1 MESARN
7 VLNFLVTLLEVIL
20 IFNLLIVVHETGHF
34 LAARWRGLVIEKFGI
49 WFGKPLWKKTING
62 VQYSLGSLPFGGFV
76 ALPQL
81 APMESIEGKLEG
93 APPRAALP
101 PTSPLDKIIVAF
113 AGPLFSFG
121 LAFLFAVIVWVVG
134 RPVSEGESTR
144 TIGYVTPDSP
154 AAQAGLQAG
163 DVITEIDGH
172 AVKRFGGMNE
182 SVVWFITR
190 SEGQN
195 IHVDVLRDGQPKE
208 FEVAAP
214 KPEKN
219 HWWQREDTRHIGI
232 EPQSTPIV
240 AQVKPGSP
248 AATAG
253 LRPLDQVVKL
263 NGTPTLSLDAFVV
276 AEGAN
281 YNQPLTLSVVR
292 GGQPLA
298 LTIPAMPFKISEVT
312 KDGPAANAGL
322 KAGDVVQ
329 SINGKPANRFED
341 LQDAVKAS
349 KGTPITLTY
358 LPDGKGEVK
367 TVSITPQQPEGLDRW
382 LVGLSRS
389 FDADGIGWDEKGPSR
404 ISHETPGSQ
413 IQSSVSSIVNTL
425 GAVISPK
432 SDVKVQHL
440 GGPVM
445 ILRSYYI
452 IFFEEGWRLA
462 LWFSVV
468 LNVNLALLNLLP
480 FPVLDGGHITLAL
493 IEAVRR
499 KPVNIRL
506 LEFLQTGCAK
516 LLIGYMLYITFY
528 DVGDLARGRG
538 QDVKFKHAEQSR

>member
-1 MESARN
+1 METAHA
-7 VLNFLVTLLEVIL
+7 VLNFLFTLLEVVL

-81 APMESIEGKLEG
+81 APMETIEGKMEG
-93 APPRAALP
+93 APPRASLP
-101 PTSPLDKIIVAF
+101 PISPLDKIIVAF

-172 AVKRFGGMNE
+172 LVKRFGGMNE
-182 SVVWFITR
+182 SVVWYITR
-190 SEGQN
+190 SEGKN
-195 IHVDVLRDGQPKE
+195 ISVDVLRDGEPKA
-208 FEVAAP
+208 FEVGAP
-214 KPEKN
+214 KPEKT

-232 EPQSTPIV
+232 EPKSTPIV

-248 AATAG
+248 AAQAK
-253 LRPLDQVVKL
+253 LQPLDEIVGL
-263 NGTPTLSLDAFVV
+263 NGTPTLSLDAFTV
-276 AEGAN
+276 AESAN
-281 YNQPLTLSVVR
+281 YNRPIVLSVLRHGQPLTLTM
-292 GGQPLA
+292 P
-298 LTIPAMPFKISEVT
+298 TMPFRISEVT
-312 KDGPAANAGL
+312 KDSPAESAGL
-322 KAGDVVQ
+322 RAGDVLQ
-329 SINGKPANRFED
+329 SISGKPANRFED
-341 LQDAVKAS
+341 LQDAIMAS
-349 KGTPITLTY
+349 HVDPIQITY
-358 LPDGKGEVK
+358 LPDGKGAPK
-367 TVSITPQQPEGLDRW
+367 TVSVMPQKPEGMDRRMI
-382 LVGLSRS
+382 GLARS

-404 ISHETPGSQ
+404 TSHEGPVSQ
-413 IQSSVSSIVNTL
+413 IESSVSGIVNTL

-480 FPVLDGGHITLAL
+480 FPVLDGGHITVAL
-493 IEAVRR
+493 IEAIRR

-506 LEFLQTGCAK
+506 LEFVQTACAM

-528 DVGDLARGRG
+528 DVGDLAHGRR
-538 QDVKFKHAEQSR
+538 QEVRFKHAEQAK

>member
-1 MESARN
+1 METARF
-7 VLNFLVTLLEVIL
+7 VLNFLVTVLEVIL
-20 IFNLLIVVHETGHF
+20 IFNLLIVVHELGHF
-34 LAARWRGLVIEKFGI
+34 LAARWRGLVIEKFGV

-81 APMESIEGKLEG
+81 APMESIEGKMEG

-101 PTSPLDKIIVAF
+101 PISPLDKIIVAF

-121 LAFLFAVIVWVVG
+121 LAFLFAIVVWVVG

-144 TIGYVTPDSP
+144 TIGYVAEDSP

-172 AVKRFGGMNE
+172 QVKRFGGMNE
-182 SVVWFITR
+182 SVVWYITR
-190 SEGQN
+190 SEGQQ
-195 IHVDVLRDGQPKE
+195 IRVDVLRDGQPKTL
-208 FEVAAP
+208 VVSAP

-219 HWWQREDTRHIGI
+219 HWWQRQDTRHIGI
-232 EPQSTPIV
+232 EPKTTPEV
-240 AQVKPGSP
+240 AEVKPGSP
-248 AATAG
+248 AAQAHLQPG
-253 LRPLDQVVKL
+253 DQIVKA
-263 NGTPTLSLDAFVV
+263 NGTPTLSLTAFVD
-276 AEGAN
+276 AEQSSF
-281 YNQPLTLSVVR
+281 NQPLPLEVR
-292 GGQPLA
+292 RQGQPVAVTL
-298 LTIPAMPFKISEVT
+298 PPMPFRISEVT
-312 KDGPAANAGL
+312 KDGPAESAGL
-322 KAGDVVQ
+322 KAEDVVQ
-329 SINGKPANRFED
+329 EINGKPANRFKD

-349 KGTPITLTY
+349 QGAPITLTY
-358 LPDGKGEVK
+358 LAGGQGGAR
-367 TVSITPQQPEGLDRW
+367 TVAITPQKPEGSDDWR
-382 LVGLSRS
+382 VGLTRKL
-389 FDADGIGWDEKGPSR
+389 DADGIGWNDKGNPEN
-404 ISHETPGSQ
+404 SHESPTSQ
-413 IQSSVSSIVNTL
+413 IKSSVSGIVNTL

-445 ILRSYYI
+445 IFRSYYI

-506 LEFLQTGCAK
+506 LEFVQTGCAM

-528 DVGDLARGRG
+528 DVGDLARGSGR
-538 QDVKFKHAEQSR
+538 DVKFKRIEQAK

>member
-1 MESARN
+1 MGCSTASARC
-7 VLNFLVTLLEVIL
+7 
-20 IFNLLIVVHETGHF
+20 
-34 LAARWRGLVIEKFGI
+34 R
-49 WFGKPLWKKTING
+49 
-62 VQYSLGSLPFGGFV
+62 SGGFV

-81 APMESIEGKLEG
+81 APMESIEGKLED

-101 PTSPLDKIIVAF
+101 PIGPLDKIIVAF

-144 TIGYVTPDSP
+144 TVGYVTPDSP

-163 DVITEIDGH
+163 DVITNVDGH

-190 SEGQN
+190 SEGQS
-195 IHVDVLRDGQPKE
+195 IRVDVLRDGQPKE
-208 FEVAAP
+208 FEVVAP

-232 EPQSTPIV
+232 EPESTPIV

-248 AATAG
+248 AAKAG
-253 LRPLDQVVKL
+253 LRTLDEVVKL
-263 NGTPTLSLDAFVV
+263 NGTPTLNLDAFVV
-276 AEGAN
+276 AEESN
-281 YNQPLTLSVVR
+281 YNQPLKLDLVR
-292 GGQPLA
+292 HGQPMT
-298 LTIPAMPFKISEVT
+298 LTLPAMPFKISEVT
-312 KDGPAANAGL
+312 KDSPAANAGL

-341 LQDAVKAS
+341 LQDAVKTA
-349 KGTPITLTY
+349 KGSPITLTY
-358 LPDGKGEVK
+358 LLDGKGEAK
-367 TVSITPQQPEGLDRW
+367 SVSITPQQPEGSDRW
-382 LVGLSRS
+382 MVGLARDY
-389 FDADGIGWDEKGPSR
+389 DADGIGWDEKGPSR
-404 ISHETPGSQ
+404 TVHETPESQ
-413 IQSSVSSIVNTL
+413 IQSSVSGIVNTL

-480 FPVLDGGHITLAL
+480 FPVLDGGHIMLAL

-506 LEFLQTGCAK
+506 LEFLQTGCAM

-538 QDVKFKHAEQSR
+538 QDVKFKHAEQSK